1 MKGFVALS
9 PLLVFLGLY
18 VLISLILGDFYK
30 MPLTVALLAAT
41 LWALLIYRDV
51 PFSARVEAYAK
62 EAGNHNVLYMV
73 WIFILAG
80 CFAALAQQTGAVEA
94 TVELTI
100 NRLPSYFVLPGLFM
114 ASCFISMAIGS
125 SVGTVVALVPLA
137 VSFANSIGGD
147 VPFFV
152 AVVLG
157 GSFFGDNL
165 SFISDTTIAATR
177 TQGCKMNEKF
187 KANCLLAVPAA
198 VITFLIYIFG
208 DFSIPD
214 APSDLPSDPWLVVP
228 YIVVIVL
235 AISGVN
241 VTLTLVSGI
250 LLAFILGLISGYD
263 VFDLLGFMGSGID
276 GMGNLIIITLMAA
289 GLLGLIKAAGGVD
302 MLMNFLSKRL
312 RGVRG
317 GQAVISLLVG
327 MVNLC
332 TANNTVAILTVGY
345 ISKSIADRYGIS
357 GRRSASL
364 LDTSS
369 CIVQCLIPY
378 GAQTLLATSL
388 AGISPTAPW
397 PYLYYPWI
405 LAAIVSL
412 SILLWRL
419 SPIPGTCR

>member
-80 CFAALAQQTGAVEA
+80 CFASLAQQTGAVEA

-100 NRLPSYFVLPGLFM
+100 NRLPSYFVLPGLFL

-214 APSDLPSDPWLVVP
+214 ASSDLPSDPWLVGP
-228 YIVVIVL
+228 YIVVILL

-332 TANNTVAILTVGY
+332 TANNTVAILTVGS